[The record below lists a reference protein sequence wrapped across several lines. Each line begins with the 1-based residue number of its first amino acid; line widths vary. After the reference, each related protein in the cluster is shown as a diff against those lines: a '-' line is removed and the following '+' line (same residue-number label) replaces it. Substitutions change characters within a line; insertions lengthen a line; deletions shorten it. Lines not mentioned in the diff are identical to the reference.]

1 MVLIGGNSECEFC
14 DHTLPLHML
23 HTDETGR
30 EEGKFADKF
39 HDRKVQRQAIASWK
53 IALERLRV
61 GIILKFPRCFLTACR
76 QRKAGR

>member
-39 HDRKVQRQAIASWK
+39 HDRKIQKHTITRWK
-53 IALERLRV
+53 VALERLRV
-61 GIILKFPRCFLTACR
+61 GIVLEVSLLFLTIV
-76 QRKAGR
+76 